1 MFQTLTIVQK
11 GEAVAVGL
19 QQYIDNR
26 CGDLLIGLRS
36 ITYTVGWY
44 NIDAGE
50 SFSWRSST
58 WGVSGASN
66 TTDIHPGL
74 YGFAQLHDT
83 IKAENSNTLLDVSKV
98 NGLITLTVGNGSEVL
113 LTDGLLSLLGLDDG
127 LGGQW
132 LNAGTYAGDRPVNF
146 ASTKMLYVHL
156 DQINT
161 TSNVLDGAP
170 STLLAIIAPGCHLFG
185 DINFIRVKHPE
196 FKRLGGGTVSELKV
210 SIRDDSGKILDNH
223 GLPISLVLEIAGA

>member
-11 GEAVAVGL
+11 GEAVVVGL

-50 SFSWRSST
+50 YFSWRSST

-74 YGFAQLHDT
+74 YGFARLHDT
-83 IKAENSNTLLDVSKV
+83 IKAENSNTLWEVS
-98 NGLITLTVGNGSEVL
+98 
-113 LTDGLLSLLGLDDG
+113 
-127 LGGQW
+127 
-132 LNAGTYAGDRPVNF
+132 R
-146 ASTKMLYVHL
+146 
-156 DQINT
+156 
-161 TSNVLDGAP
+161 
-170 STLLAIIAPGCHLFG
+170 
-185 DINFIRVKHPE
+185 
-196 FKRLGGGTVSELKV
+196 
-210 SIRDDSGKILDNH
+210 
-223 GLPISLVLEIAGA
+223 